1 MSSNTAEVLSIH
13 KSLYQRL
20 CELPPG
26 LTGEIINGT
35 LHTQPRPKGAHIR
48 AESILDR
55 RLGRH
60 YDDGDGG
67 PGGWWILVEP
77 EVHFVR
83 DTEVVVPDLAGWRRQ
98 RMPELPEDHR
108 FEVVPDWMCE
118 ILSPATRSID
128 REIKMPCYARFGVP
142 FLWLIDPEARSLEA
156 YVLEQQAWQS
166 LGQFEGDTE
175 VVVEP
180 FDVVPL
186 PLGDLWR

>member
-1 MSSNTAEVLSIH
+1 M
-13 KSLYQRL
+13 
-20 CELPPG
+20 
-26 LTGEIINGT
+26 
-35 LHTQPRPKGAHIR
+35 
-48 AESILDR
+48 
-55 RLGRH
+55 
-60 YDDGDGG
+60 
-67 PGGWWILVEP
+67 VEP